1 MAVTT
6 TNLALTNIAYV
17 NSQYPSTHYQIDST
31 QWYSLYRSTTAVIPQ
46 PYMFAKLSAFP
57 SALKHNQLRGIQ
69 FNFQIDVSR
78 RGEVIIYRS
87 NDFDDVTITWYT
99 KPTFDK
105 GTFLENFT
113 YTFSQTHTG
122 NALIPETLYGTTNEV
137 LAAAYIL
144 QSSALC
150 LAGGSTGFKLKTVL
164 ENGDPITAIV
174 SYDDAVIVTS
184 RITYKSG
191 PKSGYAN
198 PRNDITFSWDYSP
211 FGYCADPTWGQTS
224 ATFYWKKSTDANYTA
239 VPAGISKSVTIP
251 ANTFRADD
259 TISWYVE
266 GTDDEGT
273 TTQTEVFSFSTS
285 ASSAVATVV
294 SPLNTVE
301 DGSAPITFRW
311 QITSEDGQP
320 ASRVRA
326 MWKLPAEDE
335 SSWRILVDANEAIT
349 SYDAPGG
356 TIQAGEIQWKVQ
368 AFNVDDVEGAWSEGT
383 FICVAAPNPV
393 GGLNATNVPYSTV
406 TWQSGEQQAYQIS
419 VDGTVVKKAFGA
431 DVYSYILTEPLDDG
445 THEISVIV
453 QGIYGYWSQSA
464 TVTVNIQNV
473 PGDAVVLQGE
483 TGIDAALSWDT
494 SSTVSD
500 FYVYRDG
507 VNIGHTNSTAFY
519 DKMSLGSHSYFVRNK
534 LTDGNYTQS
543 NTVVVT
549 SEARGTFISL
559 LNDNNWLEITRS
571 ENSASEQSYN
581 YNRQYSLN
589 HYSGAVYPVLE
600 LSPFENVYGSYN
612 FACKDYATA
621 KAFETFRGKEVII
634 KSRGDVVMV
643 GAMVSLSS
651 HYGDFINGYTFSI
664 QRIHVEDYIDDTNA

>member
-1 MAVTT
+1 MAITT
-6 TNLALTNIAYV
+6 TSLALTNIAYV
-17 NSQYPSTHYQIDST
+17 NEQYPSTHYNINSDT
-31 QWYSLYRSTTAVIPQ
+31 WYGLGRSYPYYR
-46 PYMFAKLSAFP
+46 YMFAKLESFP
-57 SALKHNQLRGIQ
+57 SAYKHNKLIGIQ
-69 FNFQIDVSR
+69 FKLQVERAPRLSSFFAYQSEDYNANTVTWYTHPKFYNDG
-78 RGEVIIYRS
+78 GEKVFYHR
-87 NDFDDVTITWYT
+87 FEEVTTGDVTIPEAFSGTNTEAYT
-99 KPTFDK
+99 AY
-105 GTFLENFT
+105 N
-113 YTFSQTHTG
+113 
-122 NALIPETLYGTTNEV
+122 V
-137 LAAAYIL
+137 LKCK
-144 QSSALC
+144 ALC
-150 LAGGSTGFKLKTVL
+150 FDCLGYTYNIKTVL
-164 ENGDPITAIV
+164 ANSNPICAVVT
-174 SYDDAVIVTS
+174 YDDAVIVTS
-184 RITYKSG
+184 RIAYRSG
-191 PKSGYAN
+191 AKSGYAN
-198 PRNDITFSWDYSP
+198 PRNDLTFSWDYNAY
-211 FGYCADPTWGQTS
+211 GYCADPSWGQAS
-224 ATFYWKKSTDANYTA
+224 ATFYWKKSTDVNYTA
-239 VPAGISKSVTIP
+239 VSAGTSKSVTIP
-251 ANTFRADD
+251 ANTFSTND

-301 DGSAPITFRW
+301 DGSAPITFKW
-311 QITSEDGQP
+311 QIISDDGQP

-335 SSWRILVDANEAIT
+335 SSWRTLVDANEAIT

-368 AFNVDDVEGAWSEGT
+368 AFNVDGVEGAWSEGT

-419 VDGTVVKKAFGA
+419 ADGTVVKKAFGA
-431 DVYSYILTEPLDDG
+431 DVYSYTFTEPLDDG

-453 QGIYGYWSQSA
+453 QGIYGYWSQPV
-464 TVTVNIQNV
+464 TVTVSIQNV
-473 PGDAVVLQGE
+473 PGDVVVLQGE
-483 TGIDAALSWDT
+483 TGIDAVLSWDT

-507 VNIGHTNSTAFY
+507 MNIGHTNSTAFY

-549 SEARGTFISL
+549 SEVKGTFISL
-559 LNDNNWLEITRS
+559 FNDNNWLEITQS

-600 LSPFENVYGSYN
+600 LSPFENLYGSYD

-651 HYGDFINGYTFSI
+651 HYGDFINGYTFNI
-664 QRIHVEDYIDDTNA
+664 QRIHVEDYINDTNA

>member
-1 MAVTT
+1 MANVT
-6 TNLALTNIAYV
+6 TNLALTDIAYI
-17 NSQYPSTHYQIDST
+17 NEQYPSTHYSINANTWYQIGDYIY
-31 QWYSLYRSTTAVIPQ
+31 QG
-46 PYMFAKLSAFP
+46 YMFAKLGEFP
-57 SALKHNQLRGIQ
+57 TAYKHNQLIGIQ
-69 FNFQIDVSR
+69 FKIQTNSDARLDGFAV
-78 RGEVIIYRS
+78 YRS
-87 NDFDDVTITWYT
+87 EDYNANSITWYQ
-99 KPTFDK
+99 KPTIYNNNFV
-105 GTFLENFT
+105 FLERF
-113 YTFSQTHTG
+113 G
-122 NALIPETLYGTTNEV
+122 NNYGIITIPSSFYGTDEEKREAQDV
-137 LAAAYIL
+137 LNCG
-144 QSSALC
+144 ALC
-150 LAGGSTGFKLKTVL
+150 FDGFLSSYRIKTVV
-164 ENGDPITAIV
+164 ENNAPIYAIV
-174 SYDDAVIVTS
+174 TYDDAVIITS
-184 RITYKSG
+184 NIAYRAG

-198 PRNDITFSWDYSP
+198 PRNDITFTWDYDAV
-211 FGYCADPTWGQTS
+211 GYCEDPTWGQAS
-224 ATFYWKKSTDANYTA
+224 ATFYWKNSADANYTA
-239 VPAGISKSVTIP
+239 VSVGTAKSVTIP
-251 ANTFRADD
+251 ANTFAVNDE
-259 TISWYVE
+259 ISWYVT

-273 TTQTEVFSFSTS
+273 TTTTPVYTFSTAAS
-285 ASSAVATVV
+285 AIIANVTA
-294 SPLNTVE
+294 PLNTVE

-311 QITSEDGQP
+311 QLTSDDGQP
-320 ASRVRA
+320 ASRTLVW
-326 MWKLPAEDE
+326 WKLPAESE
-335 SSWRILVDANEAIT
+335 SNWHVLVDVNEAIT
-349 SYDAPGG
+349 SYIAPGG
-356 TIQAGEIQWKVQ
+356 TLPAGEIQWKVQ
-368 AFNVDDVEGAWSEGT
+368 AFNADGVEGEWSGGA
-383 FICVAAPNPV
+383 FICVSAPLPV
-393 GGLNATNVPYSTV
+393 SGLSATNVPFSTI
-406 TWQSGEQQAYQIS
+406 TWQSGEQQAYQII
-419 VDGTVVKKAFGA
+419 VDGDVIIKAFGA
-431 DVYSYILTEPLDDG
+431 NVYSYTLTEPLDDG

-453 QGIYGYWSQSA
+453 QGIYGYWSQPS
-464 TVTVNIQNV
+464 TVTVSIQNV

-483 TGIDAALSWDT
+483 TGIDAVLSWDT

-519 DKMSLGSHSYFVRNK
+519 DKMSLGSHLYFVRNK

-600 LSPFENVYGSYN
+600 LSPFENFYGSYN